1 MYKPNNYIAFIE
13 QIIEMTKNNSLTWDY
28 LDSHTK
34 LYQGMKWTQSRTQ
47 FDVFLGSKEVERPNF
62 DDENSFYTKIDNT
75 YIVLYARDK
84 SPANLYVVPYTY
96 KNVVIMTADMYGE
109 YITRL
114 MNIVQSKFPSAKS
127 FIDSFLNKNQK

>member
-1 MYKPNNYIAFIE
+1 MPKSNYIDFIE

-28 LDSHTK
+28 LDNQTK
-34 LYQGMKWTQSRTQ
+34 LYQGMNWTQPRTQ
-47 FDVFLGSKEVERPNF
+47 FDVLLGSKEIDRPDF

-75 YIVLYARDK
+75 YIVLYVRNK
-84 SPANLYVVPYTY
+84 NPANLYVVPYTY
-96 KNVVIMTADMYGE
+96 KNVVILTADMYGE

-127 FIDSFLNKNQK
+127 FIDDFLDKIQKK